1 MPPAYAHTCVFTP
14 LQADNSSN
22 CTNHSCISS
31 KILFSTLSQHEL
43 FIVSSPQFLH
53 SIRIRLLAAFHRGS
67 AAPAGSRAL
76 LQMPPTGTG
85 CTQPHPVWLTTH
97 PHCRLFS
104 PAFTQTTPVAR
115 RRVYIFPVKHQEKKK
130 TEKKQCLGFLLN
142 KRVRS
147 TLEIQATLMGNL
159 AAMKT
164 EHCKS
169 SFAVRQFFLSLKT
182 SSVSHT
188 LFQRKEILLLPHHA
202 AEIYLKV

>member
-1 MPPAYAHTCVFTP
+1 MPPAYTHTCVFTP

-22 CTNHSCISS
+22 CTNHSRISS

-53 SIRIRLLAAFHRGS
+53 SIRIRLPAAFHRGS

-130 TEKKQCLGFLLN
+130 NRKKAMPWVPAEQESKEYSRNPGNTYGEFSSNEDRALQVQLCSEVVLPKPEN
-142 KRVRS
+142 KLCITYIISKEGNTTTASPRS
-147 TLEIQATLMGNL
+147 
-159 AAMKT
+159 
-164 EHCKS
+164 
-169 SFAVRQFFLSLKT
+169 
-182 SSVSHT
+182 
-188 LFQRKEILLLPHHA
+188 
-202 AEIYLKV
+202 